1 MDHLV
6 EEVDGG
12 FVLPIAGFVCSE
24 VRNGTE
30 LILRSAESTDEAW
43 VSASQVS
50 EDLIQGLVERG
61 ARVEGAGATRD
72 ATLRIAFDDG
82 TSLVHPAADDVEAW
96 EVRGP
101 GYVLVVAPPGGGEPA
116 IWDATSE
123 IRTIRL
129 GEPLPP
135 QVIQMIQTYGLP
147 LPTDHFQFRPTARGR
162 EAIELHPANAPEL
175 NRSDCIRFV
184 LPNEGSP
191 SPPARWWKR
200 TSGPILRKG

>member
-1 MDHLV
+1 VTHVV
-6 EEVDGG
+6 EDVDGG

-24 VRNGTE
+24 VRNGAE
-30 LILRSAESTDEAW
+30 LILRSAESTEEAW
-43 VSASQVS
+43 VSGSQVG
-50 EDLIQGLVERG
+50 EELIRDLVERA

-72 ATLRIAFDDG
+72 STLRIAFDDG
-82 TSLVHPAADDVEAW
+82 TSIVNSAADEVEAW

-101 GYVLVVAPPGGGEPA
+101 GYVLVVAARGGGEPS

-147 LPTDHFQFRPTARGR
+147 LPTDHFEFRRTSSGT

-184 LPNEGSP
+184 LPNERSP
-191 SPPARWWKR
+191 SPPARWWRR